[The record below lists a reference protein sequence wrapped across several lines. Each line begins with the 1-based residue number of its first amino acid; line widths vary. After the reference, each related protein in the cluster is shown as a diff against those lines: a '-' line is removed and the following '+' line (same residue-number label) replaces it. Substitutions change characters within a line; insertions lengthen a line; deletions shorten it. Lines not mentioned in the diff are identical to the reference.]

1 MFRIKL
7 WLVGLVVCIGMAPAA
22 FAVTTDSGL
31 VGTVTVKDLDIPNA
45 VTLNCAVRITVN
57 TVQYGVNQ
65 NHPMIKEMLATAL
78 TAYTRGDALTV
89 TVLEASDAGTT
100 LDDDFGCNGAWEQG
114 SPMGIT
120 ELSIP

>member
-31 VGTVTVKDLDIPNA
+31 VSTVTVKDLDIPDA
-45 VTLNCAVRITVN
+45 VTLNCAIRVVVN

-78 TAYTRGDALTV
+78 TAYARGGSVTV
-89 TVLEASDAGTT
+89 TVLEASDTDPT
-100 LDDDFGCNGAWEQG
+100 LINDFGCNGAWEQG
-114 SPMGIT
+114 TPMGII